1 MDRAHGFAAVGI
13 VAAMSLLGGCGGENT
28 DSPAAAGNGACDVVL
43 DVTGHP
49 SADWSF
55 QELSKS
61 VKSGALQQTCADR
74 LMLAGLITDYSKA
87 NACPTPSVNTYFR
100 DPNQKKQ
107 KRLQDEAWL
116 TYTQEVND
124 LFVCGVYGDAAAD
137 PGSARALKFEGSDVF
152 SAVQEAQQ
160 SMSAVEGPKSLIL
173 FSDMRNTMPPMTV
186 PNREPVDQ
194 AVAQL
199 QEKGVVPDLQGTD
212 VVVVGSGTSDAISPV
227 RQAKIVDFWTAFFQA
242 AGANVQFQ
250 ESL

>member
-1 MDRAHGFAAVGI
+1 MDRARGFGVAAFL
-13 VAAMSLLGGCGGENT
+13 AAMSLLGGCGGENA
-28 DSPAAAGNGACDVVL
+28 DSPAEAGNGACDVVL

-61 VKSGALQQTCADR
+61 VKSGALQETCADR

-100 DPNQKKQ
+100 DDNEKKQ

-116 TYTQEVND
+116 EYTQAVND
-124 LFVCGVYGDAAAD
+124 LFLCGVYGDAAAD
-137 PGSARALKFEGSDVF
+137 PGSAKALKFEGSDVF

-160 SMSAVEGPKSLIL
+160 SMSSVDGPKTLIL

-194 AVAQL
+194 AVTKL

-212 VVVVGSGTSDAISPV
+212 VIVVGSGTSDAIGPV

-242 AGANVQFQ
+242 SGASVQFQ